1 MHIERHD
8 GNADLPRGRA
18 HPVRTR
24 PTRFVHGLRHASKR
38 VLGRHPTAYLA
49 VASRRHPQSALHRDT
64 DLVIDGF
71 GRSAVTFAVVAFQ
84 VAQNGHVHVAHHS
97 HAIAPILVASKRGVP
112 VLVPIREPEATVLSG
127 MVREPEVPVGQ
138 YLRSYVDFY
147 RRLSDVADTVVLAP
161 FDSVVE
167 DFGATI
173 RRVNQRFG
181 TPFVEFDHT
190 ADRARVVFDLIEER
204 ASRPPWQRLLG
215 EFLCGNV
222 SFTEY
227 EELTSSARLER
238 GDATVPEALVQR
250 PSAARDAMKAEA
262 LARYRSPSLAT
273 WRARAAASYRA
284 VLRHAV

>member
-1 MHIERHD
+1 MFMHD
-8 GNADLPRGRA
+8 
-18 HPVRTR
+18 V
-24 PTRFVHGLRHASKR
+24 RHASKR
-38 VLGRHPTAYLA
+38 VLGRHPKAYLT

-97 HAIAPILVASKRGVP
+97 HAIAPILTASKRGVP

-127 MVREPEVPVGQ
+127 IVREPEVSVGQ

-147 RRLSDVADTVVLAP
+147 RRLRDVADRVVLAR
-161 FDSVVE
+161 FESVVE

-181 TPFVEFDHT
+181 TAFEEFDHT
-190 ADRARVVFDLIEER
+190 AEQEGLVFDLIEER

-215 EFLCGNV
+215 EFLCGNL
-222 SFTEY
+222 SFDEYMHLTEDQRQRR
-227 EELTSSARLER
+227 TRSA
-238 GDATVPEALVQR
+238 VPERLVQR
-250 PSAARDAMKAEA
+250 PSADHDSMKAA
-262 LARYRSPSLAT
+262 VRARYLAPSLTA
-273 WRARAAASYRA
+273 WRERALASYRA
-284 VLRHAV
+284 VLATAD